1 MVFPVDEMIAI
12 LFVLFVVSMIVLYY
26 VPVGLWLEAVSA
38 GVSINPLSL
47 VVMRLRRVDP
57 AEIVRPLIMGRQAG
71 LADLTAE
78 KLEGHYLAGG
88 RVYPLVR
95 ALIESNK
102 ANIPLDFTRAS
113 AIDLAGRDVLEAVSM
128 VVNPKVIQTEPIAA
142 MAKDGIQVRAICRV
156 TVKAHIERLVGG
168 AGQETILAR
177 IGEGVVT
184 TIGSSDSHKKVL
196 ENPNLIS
203 QRVIAKGLDSGTAYE
218 ILSIDIMDV
227 DVGRNIGAH
236 LQIDQAEADKQIAQ
250 ARAEQRR
257 AEAAAMEEEMKANTE
272 EQRARLVEAEARVPL
287 GLAAALR
294 SGRLSPTA
302 S

>member
-1 MVFPVDEMIAI
+1 MDKFVPLLFI
-12 LFVLFVVSMIVLYY
+12 LFIVGMVLLYY
-26 VPVGLWLEAVSA
+26 VPVGLWLEAISA
-38 GVSINPLSL
+38 GVPMNPLHL
-47 VVMRLRRVDP
+47 VVMRLRRLDP
-57 AEIVRPLIMGRQAG
+57 ADVVRPLIMGRQAG
-71 LADLTAE
+71 LTDIDAD
-78 KLEGHYLAGG
+78 KLEGHLLAGG
-88 RVYPLVR
+88 RVHRLVR
-95 ALIESNK
+95 ALIEADK
-102 ANIPLDFTRAS
+102 AKIPLDFNRAA

-142 MAKDGIQVRAICRV
+142 MAKDGIQVRVICRV

-177 IGEGVVT
+177 IGEGIVT

-257 AEAAAMEEEMKANTE
+257 AEAAAREEEMRSNTE

-294 SGRLSPTA
+294 GGRLNHNATTKV
-302 S
+302 

>member
-1 MVFPVDEMIAI
+1 MGSLMPFLII
-12 LFVLFVVSMIVLYY
+12 LFIGAMVLFHYI
-26 VPVGLWLEAVSA
+26 PVGLWMEAVSA
-38 GVSINPLSL
+38 GVPMNPLHL
-47 VVMRLRRVDP
+47 LVMRLRRVDP
-57 AEIVRPLIMGRQAG
+57 ADVVRPLIMGRQAG
-71 LADLTAE
+71 LTDVNAQN
-78 KLEGHYLAGG
+78 LEGHVLAGG
-88 RVYPLVR
+88 RVHRLVR
-95 ALIESNK
+95 ALIEADK
-102 ANIPLDFTRAS
+102 ANIPLDFQKAS

-128 VVNPKVIQTEPIAA
+128 SVNPKVIQTVPIAA
-142 MAKDGIQVRAICRV
+142 MAKDGIQVKAICRV
-156 TVKAHIERLVGG
+156 TVKANIERLVGG
-168 AGQETILAR
+168 AGEETIIAR
-177 IGEGVVT
+177 VGEGVVT
-184 TIGSSDSHKKVL
+184 TIGSSDSHKNVL

-203 QRVIAKGLDSGTAYE
+203 KQIVAKGLDEGTAFE

-257 AEAAAMEEEMKANTE
+257 AEAAAKEEEMRANVE

-294 SGRLSPTA
+294 SGRLTA

>member
-1 MVFPVDEMIAI
+1 MDNLLPILFI
-12 LFVLFVVSMIVLYY
+12 LFVLGMVLLYY
-26 VPVGLWLEAVSA
+26 IPMGLWMEAVSA
-38 GVSINPLSL
+38 GVNINPMHLL
-47 VVMRLRRVDP
+47 VMRLRRVEP
-57 AEIVRPLIMGRQAG
+57 ADVVRPLIMGRQAG
-71 LADLTAE
+71 LTDIDADR
-78 KLEGHYLAGG
+78 LEGHLLAGG
-88 RVYPLVR
+88 NVHRLVR
-95 ALIESNK
+95 ALIEADK
-102 ANIPLDFTRAS
+102 AHIPLDFNRAA

-128 VVNPKVIQTEPIAA
+128 VINPKVIQTEPIAA

-257 AEAAAMEEEMKANTE
+257 AEAAAREEEMRANTE
-272 EQRARLVEAEARVPL
+272 EQRARLVEAEAQVPL

-294 SGRLSPTA
+294 SGRLNHSGV
-302 S
+302 

>member
-1 MVFPVDEMIAI
+1 MDKLIAL
-12 LFVLFVVSMIVLYY
+12 LFVLFVVSMILLYY

-38 GVSINPLSL
+38 GVHINPLDL
-47 VVMRLRRVDP
+47 VIMRLRRVQP
-57 AEIVRPLIMGRQAG
+57 ADIVRPLIMGRQAG
-71 LADLTAE
+71 LSDLTAE
-78 KLEGHYLAGG
+78 NLEGHYLAGG
-88 RVYPLVR
+88 TVYPLVR
-95 ALIESNK
+95 ALIEANK
-102 ANIPLDFTRAS
+102 ANINLDFTRAS

-128 VVNPKVIQTEPIAA
+128 VINPKVIQTEPIAA

-203 QRVIAKGLDSGTAYE
+203 QRVISKGLDSGTAYE

-257 AEAAAMEEEMKANTE
+257 TEAAARQEEMKANTE
-272 EQRARLVEAEARVPL
+272 EQRARLVEAEAQVPL

-294 SGRLSPTA
+294 SGRLNQVA
-302 S
+302 R

>member
-1 MVFPVDEMIAI
+1 MDKIIPI
-12 LFVLFVVSMIVLYY
+12 LFVLFIAAMVVLYY
-26 VPVGLWLEAVSA
+26 VPVGLWLEAVFG
-38 GVSINPLSL
+38 GVPINPLHL
-47 VVMRLRRVDP
+47 VLMRLRRIDP
-57 AEIVRPLIMGRQAG
+57 ASVIRPLIMGRQAG
-71 LADLTAE
+71 LTDIDE
-78 KLEGHYLAGG
+78 DKLEGHLLAGG
-88 RVYPLVR
+88 QVHRLVR
-95 ALIESNK
+95 ALIEADK
-102 ANIPLDFTRAS
+102 AKIPLDFERAS

-128 VVNPKVIQTEPIAA
+128 SVNPKVIQTEPIAA
-142 MAKDGIQVRAICRV
+142 MAKDGIQVRVICRV
-156 TVKAHIERLVGG
+156 TVKANIERLVGG

-203 QRVIAKGLDSGTAYE
+203 QRVISKGLDTGTAFE

-257 AEAAAMEEEMKANTE
+257 AEAAAREEEMRANTE

-287 GLAAALR
+287 GLASALR
-294 SGRLSPTA
+294 SGRMNATK
-302 S
+302 

>member
-1 MVFPVDEMIAI
+1 MDKFIGF
-12 LFVLFVVSMIVLYY
+12 LFFLFVVSMIVLHY
-26 VPVGLWLEAVSA
+26 VPVGLWMEAVFA
-38 GVSINPLSL
+38 GVNMNPLHL
-47 VVMRLRRVDP
+47 LVMRLRRLDP
-57 AEIVRPLIMGRQAG
+57 AEVVRPLIMGRQAG
-71 LADLTAE
+71 LTDIDAD
-78 KLEGHYLAGG
+78 KLEGHLLAGG
-88 RVYPLVR
+88 NVHRLVR
-95 ALIESNK
+95 ALIEADK
-102 ANIPLDFTRAS
+102 ARIPLDFNRAS
-113 AIDLAGRDVLEAVSM
+113 AIDLAGRDVLEAVAM
-128 VVNPKVIQTEPIAA
+128 VINPKVIQTEPIAA

-168 AGQETILAR
+168 AGEETILAR

-203 QRVIAKGLDSGTAYE
+203 QRVVDRGLDSGTAFE

-257 AEAAAMEEEMKANTE
+257 AEAAAREEEMRANTE

-287 GLAAALR
+287 GLASALR
-294 SGRLSPTA
+294 SGRLNQSVH
-302 S
+302 

>member
-1 MVFPVDEMIAI
+1 VDSLLFFVI
-12 LFVLFVVSMIVLYY
+12 LFFALAMVLLHYIPL
-26 VPVGLWLEAVSA
+26 GLWMEAMTA
-38 GVSINPLSL
+38 GVPINPLHL
-47 VVMRLRRVDP
+47 VVMRLRRIEP
-57 AEIVRPLIMGRQAG
+57 AHVVRPLIMGRQAG
-71 LADLTAE
+71 LTDIDAD
-78 KLEGHYLAGG
+78 KLEGHLLAGG
-88 RVYPLVR
+88 DVARLVR
-95 ALIESNK
+95 ALIEADK
-102 ANIPLDFTRAS
+102 ANIPLDFNRAA
-113 AIDLAGRDVLEAVSM
+113 AIDLAGRNVLEAVSM

-203 QRVIAKGLDSGTAYE
+203 QRVIAKGLDSGTAFE

-257 AEAAAMEEEMKANTE
+257 AEAAAREEEMRANTE

-294 SGRLSPTA
+294 SGRLNQSRT
-302 S
+302 

>member
-1 MVFPVDEMIAI
+1 MDNLLPI
-12 LFVLFVVSMIVLYY
+12 LFVLFVLGMVLLYY
-26 VPVGLWLEAVSA
+26 IPMGLWMEAMSA
-38 GVSINPLSL
+38 SVSINPMHLL
-47 VVMRLRRVDP
+47 VMRLRRVEP
-57 AEIVRPLIMGRQAG
+57 ADVVRPLIMGRQAG
-71 LADLTAE
+71 LTDIDADR
-78 KLEGHYLAGG
+78 LEGHLLAGG
-88 RVYPLVR
+88 NVHRLVR
-95 ALIESNK
+95 ALIEADK
-102 ANIPLDFTRAS
+102 AHIPLDFNRAA

-128 VVNPKVIQTEPIAA
+128 VINPKVIQTEPIAA

-257 AEAAAMEEEMKANTE
+257 AEAAAREEEMRANTE
-272 EQRARLVEAEARVPL
+272 EQRARLVEAEAQVPL

-294 SGRLSPTA
+294 SGRLNQSGVA
-302 S
+302 

>member
-1 MVFPVDEMIAI
+1 MGDSLVAI
-12 LFVLFVVSMIVLYY
+12 IFVLFTVCMILLYY
-26 VPVGLWLEAVSA
+26 IPVGLWMEAMTA
-38 GVSINPLSL
+38 GVPINPVHL
-47 VVMRLRRVDP
+47 VVMRLRRLEP
-57 AEIVRPLIMGRQAG
+57 ATVVRPLIMGRQAG
-71 LADLTAE
+71 LTDIDAD
-78 KLEGHYLAGG
+78 KLEGHLLAGG
-88 RVYPLVR
+88 DVPRLVR
-95 ALIESNK
+95 ALIEADK
-102 ANIPLDFTRAS
+102 AKIPLDFNRAA
-113 AIDLAGRDVLEAVSM
+113 AIDLAGRNVLEAVSM

-203 QRVIAKGLDSGTAYE
+203 QRVISKGLDSGTAFE

-257 AEAAAMEEEMKANTE
+257 AEAAAREEEMRANTE

-294 SGRLSPTA
+294 SGRLTQSGMGG
-302 S
+302 